1 MKNFIVRVFF
11 FFYNLSIVTERMF
24 VIMRISYSKSA
35 VKAIERLSFSEKQLI
50 KSKID
55 GLFRIPPEGDIKAL
69 KGMSI
74 GIKRLRVGK
83 YRVIF
88 RIVEDEQ
95 DAVLE
100 IIDIGS
106 RGDIYK

>member
-1 MKNFIVRVFF
+1 M
-11 FFYNLSIVTERMF
+11 
-24 VIMRISYSKSA
+24 IMRISFSKSA
-35 VKAIERLSFSEKQLI
+35 VKAIERLNSSEKQLI

-55 GLFRIPPEGDIKAL
+55 GLIRIPPEGDIKTV
-69 KGMSI
+69 KGMSE
-74 GIKRLRVGK
+74 GLKRLRVGK

-88 RIVEDEQ
+88 RIIEGKVDT
-95 DAVLE
+95 VLE